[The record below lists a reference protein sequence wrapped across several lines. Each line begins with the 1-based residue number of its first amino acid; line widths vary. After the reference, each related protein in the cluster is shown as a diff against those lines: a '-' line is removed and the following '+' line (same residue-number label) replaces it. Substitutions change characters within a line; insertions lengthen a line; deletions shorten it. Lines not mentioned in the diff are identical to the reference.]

1 MKKYFLP
8 GLAAAGGLAGFA
20 LRAWQ
25 LSAAADPASGIFRS
39 GHPAT
44 LALVLLSAAMALL
57 FLLLVWHAS
66 CPEEGVF
73 FCPSSFYMALMAA
86 GGIGGG
92 ATGRVLNRRM
102 DNRAV
107 DKLFIALM
115 VVIVFISLF
124 NTWQYMR

>member
-57 FLLLVWHAS
+57 FHVVPDNAPRTALL
-66 CPEEGVF
+66 
-73 FCPSSFYMALMAA
+73 AA
-86 GGIGGG
+86 GAAALAGS
-92 ATGRVLNRRM
+92 AVSFMRLSLPLPDALVRRK
-102 DNRAV
+102 NA
-107 DKLFIALM
+107 
-115 VVIVFISLF
+115 
-124 NTWQYMR
+124 